1 MDFLNMVD
9 GILMDWWRKLKLYF
23 DILVGLIFVFVDC
36 KNQLIKEIRKS
47 SAANIVLLKCVA
59 ERLRLEIYTRFDQ
72 RSSIES

>member
-1 MDFLNMVD
+1 MEFLWIGGENKSYRM
-9 GILMDWWRKLKLYF
+9 IS
-23 DILVGLIFVFVDC
+23 IFVFVDC

-59 ERLRLEIYTRFDQ
+59 ERLRVEIYTRFDL

>member
-1 MDFLNMVD
+1 MEFLWIGGEHKSYRM
-9 GILMDWWRKLKLYF
+9 IS
-23 DILVGLIFVFVDC
+23 IFVFVDC
-36 KNQLIKEIRKS
+36 KNQLIKEIRKG

>member
-1 MDFLNMVD
+1 MEFLWIGGENKSDRM
-9 GILMDWWRKLKLYF
+9 IS
-23 DILVGLIFVFVDC
+23 IFVFVDC

-59 ERLRLEIYTRFDQ
+59 ERLRLGIYTRFDL